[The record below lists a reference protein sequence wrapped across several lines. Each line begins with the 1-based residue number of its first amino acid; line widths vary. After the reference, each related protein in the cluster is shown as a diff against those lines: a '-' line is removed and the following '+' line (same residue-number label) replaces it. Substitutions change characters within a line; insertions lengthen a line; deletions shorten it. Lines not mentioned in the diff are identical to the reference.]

1 MKNKKTLTVREQLA
15 ALRAQRGGRGKR
27 MEGRGSKIVGSH
39 HQSSIRNPRLLLAMF
54 EEAGVPGPVFEY
66 RFDAKRRWRF
76 DIAWPSAGGASDE
89 GRVTGDELGK
99 DSGNSKRL
107 ITPHLSLALEVQGG
121 IWTGGRHTRGAALL
135 GEWEKLN
142 AAACAGWRVLFV
154 QPRDLMKRSTVE
166 LVKRALG
173 R

>member
-1 MKNKKTLTVREQLA
+1 MREQLA
-15 ALRAQRGGRGKR
+15 AIRAKRGGRGLQVA
-27 MEGRGSKIVGSH
+27 GSKKQVAGGKNLK
-39 HQSSIRNPRLLLAMF
+39 RATYNLKLVTAMF

-66 RFDAKRRWRF
+66 KFCADRKWRF

-173 R
+173 Q